1 MEMDIT
7 KIHLEFEFKVDE
19 VDRILI
25 GNGDLTGIVGAQ
37 MSCVFFNFFVVL
49 LVMPT
54 LRAASVVVNPLSFR
68 ISSRVLL
75 GYWGISTVCIFLPRF
90 QDTVIFSIFIACST
104 NQSSFH
110 ELFYGINLLLRHFW
124 GRIVRVRADPF
135 IPN

>member
-49 LVMPT
+49 FGH
-54 LRAASVVVNPLSFR
+54 ADFESGFGGCESSELSD
-68 ISSRVLL
+68 
-75 GYWGISTVCIFLPRF
+75 FL
-90 QDTVIFSIFIACST
+90 
-104 NQSSFH
+104 QS
-110 ELFYGINLLLRHFW
+110 
-124 GRIVRVRADPF
+124 PF
-135 IPN
+135 GE